1 MHTRRAFAA
10 SVVLRVDAGGGPP
23 AAMEHGELGDRVE
36 GLTTGAVNE
45 DSLVD
50 DRRHQ
55 PLFDEFTNE
64 TAGTPLVDVRRR
76 DLAASRSCATS
87 SVSSRS

>member
-36 GLTTGAVNE
+36 GLATRLANE
-45 DSLVD
+45 NSLVG

-55 PLFDEFTNE
+55 LFFDEFTNE
-64 TAGTPLVDVRRR
+64 TAGRRVNPN
-76 DLAASRSCATS
+76 LL
-87 SVSSRS
+87 